1 MPRLPRLQY
10 ENAIYHVV
18 TRGDGRRRLFH
29 NEGHYK
35 RFTKGLQEQVDRCG
49 GQVIAYCWMPNHI
62 HGLIRTPQPNLA
74 CGMQH
79 WLSGYAN
86 WYAKRN
92 RRTGHLYQGRYKA
105 FPVED
110 EGYYW
115 NLSRYIHLNP
125 CNGGKPLAE
134 SPERYPHSSYAGY
147 ARKTRRVDWIDY
159 DQHNRYWKARHGGDP
174 QSAYRQFVKA
184 GMLNPVD
191 PTVDRLK
198 DWVYGGERSFCERW
212 FNWQTVKTNQPAYG
226 RASASQSTL
235 SMRSLRQRRES
246 TGLNQTT
253 IGDFAVMHLAATWRP
268 ICVAAIRPQRWR
280 SCRVPLACLTATV
293 RGIWSNAL
301 GVPASRIPRY
311 DRRISK
317 IEKHLSLNP
326 ESRV

>member
-10 ENAIYHVV
+10 KNAIYHVV

-29 NEGHYK
+29 DEGHYQ
-35 RFTKGLQEQVDRCG
+35 RFTQGLQEQVDRCG
-49 GQVIAYCWMPNHI
+49 WQVIAYCWMPNHI
-62 HGLIRTPQPNLA
+62 HCLIRTPQPNLA
-74 CGMQH
+74 RGMQH

-92 RRTGHLYQGRYKA
+92 QRTGHLYQGRYKA

-159 DQHNRYWKARHGGDP
+159 EQHHRYWKARHGGAE
-174 QSAYRQFVKA
+174 SAYRKFVKA

-191 PTVDRLK
+191 PTLDRVK
-198 DWVYGGERSFCERW
+198 DWVYGSEEFLRKMVQLANLKDESTEVRKSVRKSKRTVEAVVAATAREYGVDPEDYRGFRSDAPGRDVAAYLCRRYTTATLAELSIAFGLSHRDSSGDL
-212 FNWQTVKTNQPAYG
+212 VK
-226 RASASQSTL
+226 RARTA
-235 SMRSLRQRRES
+235 RQRNPK
-246 TGLNQTT
+246 T
-253 IGDFAVMHLAATWRP
+253 
-268 ICVAAIRPQRWR
+268 
-280 SCRVPLACLTATV
+280 
-293 RGIWSNAL
+293 
-301 GVPASRIPRY
+301 
-311 DRRISK
+311 DRRIRK